1 MRTRRRLLF
10 LTLGAAL
17 AVPFRSYGQR
27 DGGTRRIGFLASRSR
42 STPSNPDVYYD
53 AFVDQLGK
61 LGYVE
66 GKNLAIEW
74 RFADGK
80 YERLP
85 QLASELVKMNVEV
98 IVAHSSPGTRAAQH
112 ATRTIPIVMTAVGD
126 PVGSGFAKS
135 LARPGGNTTGVALKI
150 TDLTSKQLEL
160 LKALVPDASRVAV
173 LMNPADRA
181 TMPQSPKEIQRSAKQ
196 LGMHIV
202 PVHART
208 TQEIRSGFV
217 TMTRQGAQAV
227 IITGDAFYAGQSTL
241 LAELAL
247 ARRLPSIGWYRAH
260 VKAGVLMSYGT
271 DTAFL
276 YRAAAL
282 YVDRILKGARPDK
295 MPIEQ
300 PTRIHLAINRQ
311 TAKALGLTIPQ
322 DLLLRANELID

>member
-1 MRTRRRLLF
+1 MHRRLFF

-27 DGGTRRIGFLASRSR
+27 AGFRRIGFLASRSR

-53 AFVDQLGK
+53 AFVDQLAK

-98 IVAHSSPGTRAAQH
+98 IVAHSSPGTRAAQQ

-126 PVGSGFAKS
+126 PVGSGFVKS
-135 LARPGGNTTGVALKI
+135 LARPGGNTTGVALKVA
-150 TDLTSKQLEL
+150 DLTSKHLEL
-160 LKALVPDASRVAV
+160 VKALVPDASRVAV
-173 LMNPADRA
+173 LMNPGDKA
-181 TMPQSPKEIQRSAKQ
+181 TMPQNPSDIQRSAKQ
-196 LGMHIV
+196 LGIRII

-208 TQEIRSGFV
+208 AEEIRSGFA

-247 ARRLPSIGWYRAH
+247 ARRLPSIGWYRDH

-276 YRAAAL
+276 YRAATI
-282 YVDRILKGARPDK
+282 YVDRILNGAKPGN
-295 MPIEQ
+295 MPVEQ

-311 TAKALGLTIPQ
+311 TAKALKLTVPGE
-322 DLLLRANELID
+322 LLARANEVID

>member
-1 MRTRRRLLF
+1 M
-10 LTLGAAL
+10 

-27 DGGTRRIGFLASRSR
+27 RGGYRRIGFLASRSR
-42 STPSNPDVYYD
+42 STPTNPDVYYD
-53 AFVDQLGK
+53 AFVDQLAK

-85 QLASELVKMNVEV
+85 QLASELVKLNVEV
-98 IVAHSSPGTRAAQH
+98 IVAHSSPGTRAAQQ
-112 ATRTIPIVMTAVGD
+112 ATHTIPIVMTAVGD
-126 PVGSGFAKS
+126 PVGSGFVKS

-150 TDLTSKQLEL
+150 TDLTSRQLEL
-160 LKALVPDASRVAV
+160 VKALVPDASRVAV
-173 LMNPADRA
+173 LMNPANKT
-181 TMPQSPKEIQRSAKQ
+181 TMPQSPTDIQRSAKQ
-196 LGMHIV
+196 LAMQIV

-208 TQEIRSGFV
+208 AEEIRSGFV

-247 ARRLPSIGWYRAH
+247 ARRLPSIGWYRDH

-276 YRAAAL
+276 YRAATI
-282 YVDRILKGARPDK
+282 YVDRILNGAQPGN

-311 TAKALGLTIPQ
+311 TAKALGLTIPR
-322 DLLLRANELID
+322 DLLLRANEVID

>member
-1 MRTRRRLLF
+1 MRTHRRLFF
-10 LTLGAAL
+10 LVLGAAL

-27 DGGTRRIGFLASRSR
+27 DGGIRRIGFLASRSR

-66 GKNLAIEW
+66 GKNLTIEW

-150 TDLTSKQLEL
+150 NDLTSRQFEL

-173 LMNPADRA
+173 LMNPANKA
-181 TMPQSPKEIQRSAKQ
+181 TMPQNPKDMQRSAKQ
-196 LGMHIV
+196 FGMHIV

-208 TQEIRSGFV
+208 TGEIRSGFV

-247 ARRLPSIGWYRAH
+247 ARRLPSIGWYRDH

-276 YRAAAL
+276 YRAAAV
-282 YVDRILKGARPDK
+282 YVDRILKGAKPDN

-311 TAKALGLTIPQ
+311 TAKALGLTVPR
-322 DLLLRANELID
+322 DLLLRANEVID

>member
-1 MRTRRRLLF
+1 MRTGRRHF
-10 LTLGAAL
+10 LIVGAAL
-17 AVPFRSYGQR
+17 AAPWRSYGQR
-27 DGGTRRIGFLASRSR
+27 AGGFRRIGFLASRSR

-53 AFVDQLGK
+53 AFVDQLAK

-85 QLASELVKMNVEV
+85 QLAAELVKLNVEV
-98 IVAHSSPGTRAAQH
+98 IVTHSSPGTRAAQQATH
-112 ATRTIPIVMTAVGD
+112 AIPIVMTAVGD
-126 PVGSGFAKS
+126 PVGSGFVKT

-150 TDLTSKQLEL
+150 TDLTSRQLEL
-160 LKALVPDASRVAV
+160 VKALVPDASRVAV
-173 LMNPADRA
+173 LMNPGNKT
-181 TMPQSPKEIQRSAKQ
+181 TMPQNPSDIQRSAKQ
-196 LGMHIV
+196 LGMHVI

-208 TQEIRSGFV
+208 TEEIRSAFV

-247 ARRLPSIGWYRAH
+247 ARRLPSIGWYRDH

-276 YRAAAL
+276 YRAATI
-282 YVDRILKGARPDK
+282 YVDRILNGAKPGN
-295 MPIEQ
+295 MPVEQ

-311 TAKALGLTIPQ
+311 TAKALGLTVPGE
-322 DLLLRANELID
+322 LLLRANEVID

>member
-1 MRTRRRLLF
+1 MRTHRRLFF
-10 LTLGAAL
+10 LILGGAL

-27 DGGTRRIGFLASRSR
+27 GSGFRRIGFLASRSR

-53 AFVDQLGK
+53 AFVDQLAK

-98 IVAHSSPGTRAAQH
+98 IVAHSSPGTRAAQQATH
-112 ATRTIPIVMTAVGD
+112 AIPIVMTAVGD
-126 PVGSGFAKS
+126 PVGSGFVKS

-150 TDLTSKQLEL
+150 TDLTSKHLEL
-160 LKALVPDASRVAV
+160 VKALVPDASRVAV
-173 LMNPADRA
+173 LMNPGNKA
-181 TMPQSPKEIQRSAKQ
+181 TMPQNPNDIQRSAKQ
-196 LGMHIV
+196 LGMHVV

-208 TQEIRSGFV
+208 AEEIRSGFV

-227 IITGDAFYAGQSTL
+227 IITGDAFYAGQSAL

-247 ARRLPSIGWYRAH
+247 ARRLPSIGWYRDH

-276 YRAAAL
+276 YRAATI
-282 YVDRILKGARPDK
+282 YVDRILNGAKPGN
-295 MPIEQ
+295 MPVEQ

-311 TAKALGLTIPQ
+311 TAKALGLTVPR
-322 DLLLRANELID
+322 DLLLRANEVID

>member
-1 MRTRRRLLF
+1 MRTHRRFFL

-17 AVPFRSYGQR
+17 AAPLKSYGQ
-27 DGGTRRIGFLASRSR
+27 GAGTFRRIGFLGIRSR
-42 STPSNPDVYYD
+42 STPENPDVYYD

-98 IVAHSSPGTRAAQH
+98 IVTHSSPGVRAAQR

-135 LARPGGNTTGVALKI
+135 LARPGGNTTGVALKF
-150 TDLTSKQLEL
+150 TDLMDRQFEL
-160 LKALVPDASRVAV
+160 LKALAPDASRVAV
-173 LMNPADRA
+173 LMNPANKA
-181 TMPQSPKEIQRSAKQ
+181 TVPQSPRDLQRSAKQ
-196 LGMHIV
+196 FGMQLI

-208 TQEIRSGFV
+208 AEEIKRGFA

-227 IITGDAFYAGQSTL
+227 IIAGDAFYAGQSAL

-247 ARRLPSIGWYRAH
+247 ARRLPSIGWYRDH
-260 VKAGVLMSYGT
+260 VKAGVLISYGT
-271 DTAFL
+271 DTGFL

-282 YVDRILKGARPDK
+282 YVDRILKGGKPDR
-295 MPIEQ
+295 MSIEQ

-311 TAKALGLTIPQ
+311 TAKMLGLTVPPS
-322 DLLLRANELID
+322 LLLRANEVID

>member
-1 MRTRRRLLF
+1 MRTHRRLF
-10 LTLGAAL
+10 LLILGAAL

-27 DGGTRRIGFLASRSR
+27 DGGVRRIGFLASRSR

-66 GKNLAIEW
+66 GKNLTIEW

-112 ATRTIPIVMTAVGD
+112 ATYTIPIVMTAVGD
-126 PVGSGFAKS
+126 PVGNGFAKS
-135 LARPGGNTTGVALKI
+135 LARPGGNTTGVALKF

-160 LKALVPDASRVAV
+160 VKALVPDASRVAV
-173 LMNPADRA
+173 LMNPANKA
-181 TMPQSPKEIQRSAKQ
+181 TMPQNPQDIQRSAKQ
-196 LGMHIV
+196 LGMQIV

-208 TQEIRSGFV
+208 AEEIRSGFV

-227 IITGDAFYAGQSTL
+227 IIAGDAFYAGQSAL

-247 ARRLPSIGWYRAH
+247 ARRLPSIGWYRDH

-276 YRAAAL
+276 YRLAAV
-282 YVDRILKGARPDK
+282 YVDRILKGAKPDK
-295 MPIEQ
+295 MSIEQ

-311 TAKALGLTIPQ
+311 TAKALGLTVPR
-322 DLLLRANELID
+322 DLLLRANEVID

>member
-1 MRTRRRLLF
+1 MRAGRRHF
-10 LTLGAAL
+10 LILGAAV

-27 DGGTRRIGFLASRSR
+27 VGGFRRIGFLASRSR
-42 STPSNPDVYYD
+42 STPANPDVYYD

-80 YERLP
+80 YQRLP

-98 IVAHSSPGTRAAQH
+98 IVAHSSPGTRAAQR

-135 LARPGGNTTGVALKI
+135 LARPGGNTTGVALKF
-150 TDLTSKQLEL
+150 TDLTSRQLEL
-160 LKALVPDASRVAV
+160 VKALVPDATRVAM
-173 LMNPADRA
+173 LMNPANKE
-181 TMPQSPKEIQRSAKQ
+181 TMPRNPKEIQRSAKQ
-196 LGMHIV
+196 FGMQLI

-208 TQEIRSGFV
+208 TEEIRSGFV

-227 IITGDAFYAGQSTL
+227 IIAGDAFYAGQSTL

-247 ARRLPSIGWYRAH
+247 ARRLPSIGWYRDH
-260 VKAGVLMSYGT
+260 VKSGVLISYGT
-271 DTAFL
+271 DTGFL

-282 YVDRILKGARPDK
+282 YVDRILRGAKPEK
-295 MPIEQ
+295 MAIEQ
-300 PTRIHLAINRQ
+300 PTRIHLAINRR
-311 TAKALGLTIPQ
+311 TAKALGLTIPP
-322 DLLLRANELID
+322 DLLLRANEVID